1 MAKVI
6 LDTNFVLHCVE
17 NKVDFYEEISDMGH
31 QVVIPREV
39 KAEIERIK
47 NSTKSLKVRERALL
61 ASKIIDSEPHE
72 EISCPGRYVDTGIK
86 NYLKDKPEILLATL
100 DKDLKRAVRGR
111 KLVIRN
117 KKKLEVQ

>member
-6 LDTNFVLHCVE
+6 LDTNFILHCVE
-17 NKVDFYEEISDMGH
+17 NKVDFYEEIADLGH
-31 QVVIPREV
+31 KVLIPKEVIL
-39 KAEIERIK
+39 EIKRIK
-47 NSTKSLKVRERALL
+47 TSTKSLKVRERAGL
-61 ASKIIDSEPHE
+61 ALKIIDSEPYQ

-86 NYLKDKPEILLATL
+86 NYLKGKPEIMLATL
-100 DKDLKRAVRGR
+100 DKELKKAVRGR

>member
-6 LDTNFVLHCVE
+6 LDTNFILSAIG
-17 NKVDFYEEISDMGH
+17 NNLDFFEEISGMGH
-31 QVVIPREV
+31 KVVIPREV

-47 NSTKSLKVRERALL
+47 VSTKSLKVRERALL
-61 ASKIIDSEPHE
+61 ALRIIDSEPHE

-86 NYLKDKPEILLATL
+86 NYLKDKPEVLLATL
-100 DKDLKRAVRGR
+100 DKELKRAVRGR
-111 KLVIRN
+111 KLIIRN